1 MPTGAHERGSKGET
15 LARERKVFFFEP
27 YISKFVYFPTF
38 GGYRIIKIAHFYLF
52 FFFHF
57 YLEKR
62 DKCVYGVVNTWFLFC
77 GGQ

>member
-52 FFFHF
+52 FFFF
-57 YLEKR
+57 TFILK
-62 DKCVYGVVNTWFLFC
+62 KGINVYMG
-77 GGQ
+77 